1 MSLHN
6 SIETILFDLDGTLR
20 HNTPSAEKTLT
31 RIALELGAR
40 IPAERGL
47 QAARWAHYYWAQSN
61 ELLADI
67 QRFDKFEPEFWVNYA
82 YRYLLALG
90 APETQAADLAP
101 ALASRMETEYTPE
114 STVHAEDLEILA
126 ELRRRGFTLGLV
138 SNRTRPFDEEIQELG
153 LKPYFDFAYVA
164 GEVNAWKPDPAIFER
179 AFALTNTPPEH
190 HLYIG
195 DNYYADII
203 GARAAGMQP
212 VLLDP
217 RNLFPEANC
226 PVIHQ
231 LEELVSLIPPQGKKP
246 LRG

>member
-1 MSLHN
+1 MSLNN

-31 RIALELGAR
+31 RIARELGAR

-47 QAARWAHYYWAQSN
+47 QAARWAHYYWAQSP

-67 QRFDKFEPEFWVNYA
+67 QRFDKLEPEFWVNYA
-82 YRYLLALG
+82 YRYLMALG
-90 APETQAADLAP
+90 VPEPQAADLAP
-101 ALASRMETEYTPE
+101 ALSSRMETEYTPE
-114 STVHAEDLEILA
+114 STVHPEDLETLA
-126 ELRRRGFTLGLV
+126 GLRQRGFILGLV
-138 SNRTRPFDEEIQELG
+138 SNRTLPFDEEIQELG

-164 GEVNAWKPDPAIFER
+164 GEVNAWKPDPTIFER
-179 AFALTNTPPEH
+179 AFALSNSAPEH
-190 HLYIG
+190 SLYIG

-217 RNLFPEANC
+217 HGLFPKADC
-226 PVIHQ
+226 PVIHR
-231 LEELVSLIPPQGKKP
+231 LDELVNLLPPRGKTLP
-246 LRG
+246 RG